1 MAKDDYHV
9 IVFRM
14 LQYLYGQLKK
24 GEPVD
29 PDKLSDNGPICQ
41 INRRYWVYILES
53 MQEQELIRGLNRD
66 GADENGDYLRD
77 QLEHIQITPKGID
90 LLADEN
96 TQSKVSQI
104 IKGVLKL
111 LPGL

>member
-14 LQYLYGQLKK
+14 LQYLYAQLKK

-29 PDKLSDNGPICQ
+29 REKLSNHGEICQ
-41 INRRYWVYILES
+41 INMRYWTYIIES
-53 MQEQELIRGLNRD
+53 MQEQELIRGLHWD
-66 GADENGDYLRD
+66 GARADGDD
-77 QLEHIQITPKGID
+77 IWEQLGQIEITPKGID
-90 LLADEN
+90 LLADN
-96 TQSKVSQI
+96 NMQSRVGEILQ
-104 IKGVLKL
+104 GVVKL